1 VAKRPLTQAELE
13 QRRAAAKL
21 GGRPANPVS
30 RRSVDETAKARVAL
44 ARARG
49 RIKSV
54 QDEVAKTLISGMRGM
69 LPGSTAQTMIQA
81 ATALGAK
88 GGLHDLP
95 VDKHAGAG
103 APVNVRIAVDMDSKY
118 PKPIEETDG
127 RRAPEG
133 GPALA
138 H

>member
-1 VAKRPLTQAELE
+1 MGKRPLTAAELA

-21 GGRPANPVS
+21 GGRPSSPVS
-30 RRSVDETAKARVAL
+30 KRSVDAAARHRVEL

-81 ATALGAK
+81 AAALSAK
-88 GGLHDLP
+88 GGLHDMP
-95 VDKHAGAG
+95 VAKHAGES
-103 APVNVRIAVDMDSKY
+103 APVNVRIAVDAERY
-118 PKPIEETDG
+118 PKPIEDTDG
-127 RRAPEG
+127 RRAPED